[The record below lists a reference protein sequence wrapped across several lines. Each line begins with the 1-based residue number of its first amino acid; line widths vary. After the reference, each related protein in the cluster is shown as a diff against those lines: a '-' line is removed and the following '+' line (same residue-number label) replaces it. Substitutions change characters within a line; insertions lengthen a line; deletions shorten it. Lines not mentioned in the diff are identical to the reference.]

1 MSESAQFLTFAIDRQ
16 RFGISI
22 DGVREI
28 IRAVRLAHL
37 PKAPPILEGLVDLR
51 GAVVPILDIRSRFRL
66 PPKPIAPTDHIIVAR
81 AKQRVVGLRVD
92 RVIDVRS
99 WAPNEIEDI
108 GSIAPASDYVA
119 GVAKLPDGLL
129 LIHDLATFLSE
140 AEALALAA
148 VVGEGLPS

>member
-1 MSESAQFLTFAIDRQ
+1 MSERAPFLTFAIDRQ

-22 DGVREI
+22 EGVQEI
-28 IRAVRLAHL
+28 IRAVRLARL
-37 PKAPPILEGLVDLR
+37 PKAPPIVEGLIDLR

-66 PPKPIAPTDHIIVAR
+66 PPRPVESTNHIIVAR
-81 AKQRVVGLRVD
+81 AKQRVVGFRVD
-92 RVIDVRS
+92 CAIEVRS

-129 LIHDLATFLSE
+129 LIHDLETFLSE

-148 VVGEGLPS
+148 MAGEVLPS